1 MNFTCAEVG
10 THFPHEKSVWPVRLV
25 SHKYSY
31 CVQSHQNGVC
41 TITHARTCA
50 EEEHVRV
57 ALKWEASSIFISAEQ
72 VRVTGFRL
80 DSICACTN
88 NTDITIRKSI

>member
-1 MNFTCAEVG
+1 MKILYILPA
-10 THFPHEKSVWPVRLV
+10 RLV
-25 SHKYSY
+25 SRKHSY

-41 TITHARTCA
+41 TITQARTCA

-57 ALKWEASSIFISAEQ
+57 ALKWEASSTFISAEQ

-80 DSICACTN
+80 DSISACTN
-88 NTDITIRKSI
+88 ITGIRKSI